1 LPYYKGFARIRLRY
15 LGNFKFLIGRSGRPS
30 HESNY
35 YSILYFVI
43 ADPHQR
49 ARGEG
54 APIESDRL
62 K

>member
-1 LPYYKGFARIRLRY
+1 
-15 LGNFKFLIGRSGRPS
+15 LIGRSGRPS

-35 YSILYFVI
+35 YSILNFLI

>member
-1 LPYYKGFARIRLRY
+1 LVGAPEVLR
-15 LGNFKFLIGRSGRPS
+15 

-35 YSILYFVI
+35 YSILHFLI
-43 ADPHQR
+43 ATRTTR

-62 K
+62 KK